1 MNLGC
6 SARRVSFLSY
16 ALAVLVATANPV
28 YAEGSSESGGGN
40 MHQQATNATEA
51 VLARLVDFHIADTDT
66 TTALIAFGE
75 QAELSVLISQDARD
89 ASTTGLIGTF
99 PIAEALERLLEG
111 TGLEHW
117 MEGPAVVISRRVAEV
132 HVASDAAPDDE
143 GRGQS
148 DGRSPLA
155 ALVRWSARALAAVV
169 AAGGTPAL
177 AEAHDQTDTVDVIE
191 EIVVTGLRRES
202 TVQEAPAAISAI
214 GAGELQ
220 DRGIVNPDDLKFA
233 VPSMNFTK
241 LGYGANISIRGIGAF
256 NGQPGV
262 ALTTDGIYQSRDSSA
277 QLSTLDLARIEV
289 LRGPQGTLYGRNSV
303 GGVVNYITAAPSQD
317 PNGHVR
323 LGLSEYE
330 EWTMEGAY
338 GAPISANTR
347 FRAAFS
353 VADKGEGFTRNLSAG
368 AYELG
373 VGERQAFRLKV
384 DSDLHDALNAGL
396 VLATTTTDGVPAPY
410 VWLEDVRQVSVI
422 PNHDDPLTTH
432 PRKVYQTVDQ
442 YFGRSQIEQEYHV
455 AALTLNLETPLGTI
469 KSVTA
474 HQEYDLE
481 ARQDRDAL
489 EFDYASQTGAN
500 NTKTFTQE
508 LSLNIANE
516 RMNLLA
522 GAFYWDDRHV
532 NESLFHFDPVVP
544 VFPGEVRLEFRMPG
558 AETVSRAIFAD
569 VTFDF
574 GGRSKIS
581 LGVRQTEDE
590 WTVRQNNRLF
600 LYAIGGGPGT
610 CVREVKREY
619 SSTTARASYQ
629 YSFDNGNR
637 VYATYSDGYKAGGL
651 SFFACDAP
659 YNPEEVESVEIGFK
673 GLLGERT
680 SVNATVFQY
689 DYTDFQLLQVIGVR
703 AIITNAGGAELTGVE
718 VESVTEI
725 SDRLSLS
732 TGFSYIDSQYK
743 DFVNFSGVAPQFG
756 FQQAKGNPLN
766 NVPEVS
772 LNLGIRY
779 ALTLASGHALS
790 YRLDVAYRDD
800 TSFSEFDEDKGGYV
814 QDAYT
819 VVDLNVVW
827 ESVGGAWRSR
837 FFVKNL
843 TDEDYVSGY
852 NSGAFNGGKFGAW
865 GNPRVMGV
873 EVQRNF

>member
-1 MNLGC
+1 
-6 SARRVSFLSY
+6 
-16 ALAVLVATANPV
+16 
-28 YAEGSSESGGGN
+28 
-40 MHQQATNATEA
+40 MHQQATDATEA

-155 ALVRWSARALAAVV
+155 ALVRWSVRALAAVV

-220 DRGIVNPDDLKFA
+220 DRGIVSPDDLKFA
-233 VPSMNFTK
+233 VPSMNFTQ

-368 AYELG
+368 ALRARRGRTPSLPAQGGLRPARCAQCRPHARHDYYRRG
-373 VGERQAFRLKV
+373 SSTIRVVGGRPPGQRHPEPRRSPHHSPPQ
-384 DSDLHDALNAGL
+384 GL
-396 VLATTTTDGVPAPY
+396 PDGGSILRAQPDRAGVPRRRADAEPGNTS
-410 VWLEDVRQVSVI
+410 W
-422 PNHDDPLTTH
+422 N
-432 PRKVYQTVDQ
+432 
-442 YFGRSQIEQEYHV
+442 
-455 AALTLNLETPLGTI
+455 
-469 KSVTA
+469 
-474 HQEYDLE
+474 HQE
-481 ARQDRDAL
+481 RHGPTRNTI
-489 EFDYASQTGAN
+489 SRHGRTG
-500 NTKTFTQE
+500 TP
-508 LSLNIANE
+508 S
-516 RMNLLA
+516 
-522 GAFYWDDRHV
+522 
-532 NESLFHFDPVVP
+532 
-544 VFPGEVRLEFRMPG
+544 
-558 AETVSRAIFAD
+558 
-569 VTFDF
+569 
-574 GGRSKIS
+574 
-581 LGVRQTEDE
+581 
-590 WTVRQNNRLF
+590 
-600 LYAIGGGPGT
+600 
-610 CVREVKREY
+610 
-619 SSTTARASYQ
+619 SSTTPARPAQ
-629 YSFDNGNR
+629 TTPR
-637 VYATYSDGYKAGGL
+637 
-651 SFFACDAP
+651 
-659 YNPEEVESVEIGFK
+659 
-673 GLLGERT
+673 
-680 SVNATVFQY
+680 
-689 DYTDFQLLQVIGVR
+689 
-703 AIITNAGGAELTGVE
+703 
-718 VESVTEI
+718 
-725 SDRLSLS
+725 
-732 TGFSYIDSQYK
+732 
-743 DFVNFSGVAPQFG
+743 
-756 FQQAKGNPLN
+756 PL
-766 NVPEVS
+766 P
-772 LNLGIRY
+772 
-779 ALTLASGHALS
+779 
-790 YRLDVAYRDD
+790 
-800 TSFSEFDEDKGGYV
+800 
-814 QDAYT
+814 
-819 VVDLNVVW
+819 
-827 ESVGGAWRSR
+827 RS
-837 FFVKNL
+837 
-843 TDEDYVSGY
+843 
-852 NSGAFNGGKFGAW
+852 
-865 GNPRVMGV
+865 
-873 EVQRNF
+873 

>member
-1 MNLGC
+1 
-6 SARRVSFLSY
+6 
-16 ALAVLVATANPV
+16 
-28 YAEGSSESGGGN
+28 
-40 MHQQATNATEA
+40 MHQQATNATES
-51 VLARLVDFHIADTDT
+51 VLARPVDFHIADTDT

-75 QAELSVLISQDARD
+75 QAELSVLISEDARG

-111 TGLEHW
+111 TGLEHRI
-117 MEGPAVVISRRVAEV
+117 EGPAVIISRRVAEV
-132 HVASDAAPDDE
+132 HMASDAVPDDE
-143 GRGQS
+143 ARGHS

-155 ALVRWSARALAAVV
+155 ALVRWSVRTLAAAV

-177 AEAHDQTDTVDVIE
+177 AEAGDQTDTVDVIE

-202 TVQEAPAAISAI
+202 TVQDAPAAISAI

-220 DRGIVNPDDLKFA
+220 DRGIVSPDDLKFA
-233 VPSMNFTK
+233 VPSMNFTQVF
-241 LGYGANISIRGIGAF
+241 YQANISIRGIGAF

-303 GGVVNYITAAPSQD
+303 GGVVNYITAAPSPD
-317 PNGHVR
+317 PSGYVR

-330 EWTMEGAY
+330 EWTVEGAY

-347 FRAAFS
+347 FRAAFG

-384 DSDLHDALNAGL
+384 DSDLHDALSAGL
-396 VLATTTTDGVPAPY
+396 MLATTATDGVPAPY

-422 PNHDDPLTTH
+422 PNHDDPLTIH
-432 PRKVYQTVDQ
+432 PRKAYQTVAQ
-442 YFGRSQIEQEYHV
+442 YFGRTRSEQEYRV
-455 AALTLNLETPLGTI
+455 AALTLNLDTAFGTI
-469 KSVTA
+469 KSITA
-474 HQEYDLE
+474 HQEYNLD
-481 ARQDRDAL
+481 AAQDRDGL
-489 EFDYASQTGAN
+489 EFDYVSQNGEDNA
-500 NTKTFTQE
+500 KTLTQE
-508 LSLNIANE
+508 LSLNVVSE
-516 RMNLLA
+516 RMNLIV
-522 GAFYWDDRHV
+522 GAFYMDDRQSQEDHY
-532 NESLFHFDPVVP
+532 HFDPAVP
-544 VFPGEVRLEFRMPG
+544 VFPGEARLDYDLPQ
-558 AETVSRAIFAD
+558 ADTVSRAVFAD
-569 VTFDF
+569 VTFDV
-574 GGRSKIS
+574 GERSEVS
-581 LGVRQTEDE
+581 LGVRRTEDE
-590 WTVRQNNRLF
+590 WTARQNNSLF

-610 CVREVKREY
+610 CVRELEEDY
-619 SSTTARASYQ
+619 SSTTVRAAYQ
-629 YSFDNGNR
+629 YSFDNGNT
-637 VYATYSDGYKAGGL
+637 VYAAYSDGYKAGGV
-651 SFFACDAP
+651 SFFACDPP
-659 YNPEEVESVEIGFK
+659 YNPEEVESTEIGFK
-673 GLLGERT
+673 GALGERT
-680 SVNATVFQY
+680 SVNAAVFQY

-743 DFVNFSGVAPQFG
+743 DFVNFSGLAPQFG
-756 FQQAKGNPLN
+756 FQQLRGNPLN
-766 NVPEVS
+766 HVPEVS

-827 ESVGGAWRSR
+827 ESAGGAWRSR

>member
-1 MNLGC
+1 M
-6 SARRVSFLSY
+6 SFLSY
-16 ALAVLVATANPV
+16 AAAVVIAAANSV
-28 YAEGSSESGGGN
+28 YAEADSESGGHN
-40 MHQQATNATEA
+40 MQAMAATEA
-51 VLARLVDFHIADTDT
+51 VLARLVDFHITDT
-66 TTALIAFGE
+66 NATTALIAFGE
-75 QAELSVLISQDARD
+75 QAELSVLISEDARN

-99 PIAEALERLLEG
+99 PIAEALERLLQG
-111 TGLEHW
+111 TGLEHR
-117 MEGPAVVISRRVAEV
+117 MEGPAIIISRRVAEA
-132 HVASDAAPDDE
+132 HAASDALPDDQA
-143 GRGQS
+143 RGQS
-148 DGRSPLA
+148 DGQSPLA
-155 ALVRWSARALAAVV
+155 ALVRWSVRALAAVV

-177 AEAHDQTDTVDVIE
+177 AEADGETDTVDVIE
-191 EIVVTGLRRES
+191 EIVVTGLRRAT

-214 GAGELQ
+214 GAGELE

-233 VPSMNFTK
+233 VPSMNFTQ

-262 ALTTDGIYQSRDSSA
+262 ALTTDGVYQSRDSSA

-317 PNGHVR
+317 PNGYVR

-330 EWTMEGAY
+330 EWTVQGAY
-338 GAPISANTR
+338 GGPVSPSTS
-347 FRAAFS
+347 FRAAFNL
-353 VADKGEGFTRNLSAG
+353 ADKGEGFTRNLSAG
-368 AYELG
+368 AHELG

-396 VLATTTTDGVPAPY
+396 MLATTTTDGVPAPY

-422 PNHDDPLTTH
+422 PNHDDPLTIH
-432 PRKVYQTVDQ
+432 PRQVYQTVDQ

-455 AALTLNLETPLGTI
+455 AALTLNLETRLGTI
-469 KSVTA
+469 KSITA
-474 HQEYDLE
+474 HQEYNLE
-481 ARQDRDAL
+481 ARQDRDGL
-489 EFDYASQTGAN
+489 EFDYVSQSGEN
-500 NTKTFTQE
+500 NTETFTQE

-516 RMNLLA
+516 RMNLIV

-544 VFPGEVRLEFRMPG
+544 VFPGEARLDYDMPG

-569 VTFDF
+569 VTFDV
-574 GGRSKIS
+574 GERSEVG
-581 LGVRQTEDE
+581 LGIRQTEDD
-590 WTVRQNNRLF
+590 WTVEQNNGLF
-600 LYAIGGGPGT
+600 LYAIGGGPRT
-610 CVREVKREY
+610 CSRNVEREY
-619 SSTTARASYQ
+619 SSTTVRASYQ

-637 VYATYSDGYKAGGL
+637 VYAAYSDGYKAGGV
-651 SFFACDAP
+651 SFFACDPP

-673 GLLGERT
+673 GRLGHRT
-680 SVNATVFQY
+680 SVNAAVFQY

-703 AIITNAGGAELTGVE
+703 AIITNAGGAELTGAE

-725 SDRLSLS
+725 NDRLSLS

-743 DFVNFSGVAPQFG
+743 DFLNFSGLARQFG
-756 FQQAKGNPLN
+756 FQQVKGNPLN
-766 NVPEVS
+766 NVPELS
-772 LNLGIRY
+772 LNVGIRY

-790 YRLDVAYRDD
+790 YRLDIAYRDD
-800 TSFSEFDEDKGGYV
+800 TSFSEFDPAKGGYV

-827 ESVGGAWRSR
+827 ESAGGAWRSR

-843 TDEDYVSGY
+843 TDEDYVSGF